1 MARKMVPFVKMIPS
15 KERIMR
21 DQKICQKTPPPAPP
35 FTAGCLFTSSNHDT
49 HSSHREFVQADV
61 LHSRP
66 NNREATGLR
75 GEHVDLISPLP
86 HITEETLNSIGGLN
100 VPMHALRKLV
110 KREGLLFFLSQTSHC
125 LRIALA
131 LFGFE
136 GRQLDQCLLF
146 GWLIPDADEF
156 SLDVAPLS
164 PRDGIEDVAL
174 LVNQTPLTRC
184 GRKQGRDS
192 GECPCCPS
200 TSGWCFLTLYGL
212 PRKEEYS

>member
-86 HITEETLNSIGGLN
+86 HITEETLSGEQPLMPIGHDEINLGGSSCAQVLQEAGPSILAASSR
-100 VPMHALRKLV
+100 P
-110 KREGLLFFLSQTSHC
+110 LLATSAFSSLCGVGSLLSLH
-125 LRIALA
+125 
-131 LFGFE
+131 
-136 GRQLDQCLLF
+136 
-146 GWLIPDADEF
+146 
-156 SLDVAPLS
+156 S
-164 PRDGIEDVAL
+164 PW
-174 LVNQTPLTRC
+174 
-184 GRKQGRDS
+184 
-192 GECPCCPS
+192 ECPCCPS
-200 TSGWCFLTLYGL
+200 NSGWCFLTLYGL

>member
-1 MARKMVPFVKMIPS
+1 M
-15 KERIMR
+15 
-21 DQKICQKTPPPAPP
+21 
-35 FTAGCLFTSSNHDT
+35 
-49 HSSHREFVQADV
+49 QADV

-110 KREGLLFFLSQTSHC
+110 KREGLLFFLSQTSH
-125 LRIALA
+125 RFWIALA
-131 LFGFE
+131 LLGFE

-164 PRDGIEDVAL
+164 SRDGIEDVAL
-174 LVNQTPLTRC
+174 LMRPA
-184 GRKQGRDS
+184 S
-192 GECPCCPS
+192 AGEAWPK
-200 TSGWCFLTLYGL
+200 TGAR
-212 PRKEEYS
+212 PRKAAPHAHRSR